1 MKIIS
6 LLLVIGPIFF
16 SASAAEETSPKIPS
30 VLTERD
36 YLELGKYLYK
46 LDKISPEVVIE
57 QIMQRD
63 PNAIISSKK
72 YPNVEFV
79 DASFQGHKLTL
90 AYQRPNR
97 ASMRVKF
104 DTNVLCIR
112 SPIVLDTFGR
122 NFKPMFTLHTF
133 GEPKETRPAEVI
145 MNYRIFG
152 EGPYY
157 QRIYLLGETWLSF
170 SFDFSTCVNFFNV
183 QYFPAD
189 S

>member
-79 DASFQGHKLTL
+79 DASFQG
-90 AYQRPNR
+90 N
-97 ASMRVKF
+97 
-104 DTNVLCIR
+104 
-112 SPIVLDTFGR
+112 
-122 NFKPMFTLHTF
+122 
-133 GEPKETRPAEVI
+133 GENSGGT
-145 MNYRIFG
+145 YF
-152 EGPYY
+152 
-157 QRIYLLGETWLSF
+157 SF
-170 SFDFSTCVNFFNV
+170 SPHLPGPFPIMASCRTSTATGSLSRV
-183 QYFPAD
+183 